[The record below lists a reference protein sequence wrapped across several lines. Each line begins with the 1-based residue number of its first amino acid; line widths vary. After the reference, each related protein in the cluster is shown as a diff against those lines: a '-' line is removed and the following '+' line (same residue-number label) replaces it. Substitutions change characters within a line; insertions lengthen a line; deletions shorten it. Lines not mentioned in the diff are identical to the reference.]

1 MTIQDQTPPTGL
13 LDALTEAANNLHPSH
28 SSMAQIFKHMH
39 DSPQEHKPHPIYVV
53 GLRDMAS
60 TGGLSKAT
68 LIGWRYLAVSSSERK
83 FAVEVHHDADGSNHH
98 FAGLSHGSA
107 VEALINVVEQVRIH
121 QQNNSGVFT
130 LSTLSIPT
138 LDISAVWLRAKN
150 GGDDRVD
157 VVPPAPSYLKPWP
170 HIYTGEQFENAVR
183 DEAARNVQIHATV
196 FA

>member
-1 MTIQDQTPPTGL
+1 MTIQDQTPPPGL
-13 LDALTEAANNLHPSH
+13 NNALTEAANNLHPSH
-28 SSMAQIFKHMH
+28 SSMAEIFKHMQ

-60 TGGLSKAT
+60 AGGLNKAS
-68 LIGWRYLAVSSSERK
+68 LIGWRYLSVSSSERK
-83 FAVEVHHDADGSNHH
+83 FAVEVHHDADGSNHR
-98 FAGLSHGSA
+98 FAGLSHGPA
-107 VEALINVVEQVRIH
+107 VEALINVVEEVRMH
-121 QQNNSGVFT
+121 QQTNSGVFT

-150 GGDDRVD
+150 GSDDLVD
-157 VVPPAPSYLKPWP
+157 VVPPAPSYLTAWP
-170 HIYTGEQFENAVR
+170 HVYIGAQFENAVR

>member
-1 MTIQDQTPPTGL
+1 MTIQDQTPPPGL
-13 LDALTEAANNLHPSH
+13 NNALTEAANNLHPSH
-28 SSMAQIFKHMH
+28 SSMAEIFNHMH

-60 TGGLSKAT
+60 AGGLSKAS
-68 LIGWRYLAVSSSERK
+68 LIGWRYLSVSGNERR
-83 FAVEVHHDADGSNHH
+83 FAVEVHQDPHGSGHR
-98 FAGLSHGSA
+98 FAGLSHGPA

-138 LDISAVWLRAKN
+138 LDISAVWLRAQN
-150 GGDDRVD
+150 GSDDLVD
-157 VVPPAPSYLKPWP
+157 LVPPAPSYLTAWP
-170 HIYTGEQFENAVR
+170 HVYTGAQFENAVR